1 MEPSKYKTKD
11 ANLQTILDDV
21 YKNGLGIPLVM
32 DSVPEKDKVKTNV
45 FMFNDTN
52 AYIKL
57 PNGKLIKLTGTE
69 VV

>member
-21 YKNGLGIPLVM
+21 YKNGLGVPLVM
-32 DSVPEKDKVKTNV
+32 DEVPEKDKVKTNT
-45 FMFNDTN
+45 FMFSGTD

-57 PNGKLIKLTGTE
+57 PNGKFIKLTGTE